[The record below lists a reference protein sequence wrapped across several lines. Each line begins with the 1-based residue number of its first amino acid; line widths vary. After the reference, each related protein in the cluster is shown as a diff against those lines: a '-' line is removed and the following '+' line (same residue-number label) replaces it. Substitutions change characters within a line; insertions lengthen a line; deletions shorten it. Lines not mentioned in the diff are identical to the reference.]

1 MKQITNNNLNT
12 ILPKSWKR
20 LDEYT
25 IIASILREEDFSTLI
40 VKAEPLNKEYELH
53 NN

>member
-1 MKQITNNNLNT
+1 MKQITSNDLNT

-25 IIASILREEDFSTLI
+25 IIASILSEEDFAALI
-40 VKAEPLNKEYELH
+40 KRAEPLNKDHELA
-53 NN
+53 